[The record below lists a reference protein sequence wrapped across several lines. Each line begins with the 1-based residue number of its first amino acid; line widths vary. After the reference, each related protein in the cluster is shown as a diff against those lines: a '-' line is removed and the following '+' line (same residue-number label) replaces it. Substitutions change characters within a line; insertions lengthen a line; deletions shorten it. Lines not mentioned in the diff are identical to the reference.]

1 MNKIQEVKQRA
12 DIVKVAEYFG
22 LKMNRAYKCIC
33 PFHKEK
39 TASLSF
45 SPSKQI
51 FKCFGC
57 RDWWGLY
64 NISIKFVEY

>member
-22 LKMNRAYKCIC
+22 LKLDRAHKCKC
-33 PFHKEK
+33 PFHSER
-39 TASLSF
+39 TASMSF
-45 SPSKQI
+45 SNSKQI

-57 RDWWGLY
+57 RNWWGLY
-64 NISIKFVEY
+64 NISIKIVKY